1 MKIIVQKFGGTSLN
15 SDEIRTKAIN
25 KVLCALKRG
34 YNPVVVVSAMGRRDD
49 AYSTDALL
57 NLISNKKIKNRQ
69 IEDLLMCSGEIISS
83 AVFSLDLI
91 NNNIK
96 SLPLTAFQAG
106 IVTDDNFKDA
116 VIKNIDCTNILNLI
130 EQGYVPVVT
139 GFQGITEEGYYTT
152 LGRGGSDTTAIA
164 LGVSLK
170 AKYVEIFTDVNGVM
184 TADPKLVKDAH
195 KIEQIDYDELFQ
207 LADQGAKVIN
217 ARAIE
222 IAKKN
227 SLLVYIRNTFS
238 SDEGTLISSN
248 ITSELKP
255 VTSITSIG
263 NRIQVIIYMNNKN
276 FEYDKLLLEIASRG
290 VSLDLINVSIDR
302 IMFTID
308 SDLGDRLLNILSK
321 YDIDYEIC
329 KECSKISVIGIG
341 MKGVPGIMARIITS
355 LNKENIDILQTADSY
370 MTIWCLVKTYNLER
384 ALNLLHKEFSL

>member
-25 KVLCALKRG
+25 KVLGALKRG

-130 EQGYVPVVT
+130 EQGYVPVIT

-263 NRIQVIIYMNNKN
+263 NRIQVVISMNNKN

-290 VSLDLINVSIDR
+290 VSLDLINISIDR

-370 MTIWCLVKTYNLER
+370 MTIWCLVKTHNLER

>member
-25 KVLCALKRG
+25 KVLGALKRG

-130 EQGYVPVVT
+130 EQGYVPVIT

-164 LGVSLK
+164 LGVSLN

-263 NRIQVIIYMNNKN
+263 NRIQVVISMNNKN

-290 VSLDLINVSIDR
+290 VSLDLINISIDR

-370 MTIWCLVKTYNLER
+370 MTIWCLVKTHNLER

>member
-25 KVLCALKRG
+25 KVLGALKRG

-263 NRIQVIIYMNNKN
+263 NRIQVIIYMDNKN

>member
-25 KVLCALKRG
+25 KVLGALKRG

>member
-25 KVLCALKRG
+25 KVLGALKRG

-57 NLISNKKIKNRQ
+57 NLNSNKKIKNRQ
-69 IEDLLMCSGEIISS
+69 IDDLLMCSGEIISS

-130 EQGYVPVVT
+130 EQGYVPVIT

-263 NRIQVIIYMNNKN
+263 NRIQVVISMNNKN

-290 VSLDLINVSIDR
+290 VSLDLINISIDR

-370 MTIWCLVKTYNLER
+370 MTIWCLVKTHNLER

>member
-263 NRIQVIIYMNNKN
+263 NRIQVIIYMDNKN

>member
-25 KVLCALKRG
+25 KVLGALKRG

-130 EQGYVPVVT
+130 EQGYVPVIT

-184 TADPKLVKDAH
+184 PADPKLVKDAH

-263 NRIQVIIYMNNKN
+263 NRIQVVISMNNKN

-290 VSLDLINVSIDR
+290 VSLDLINISIDR

-370 MTIWCLVKTYNLER
+370 MTIWCLVKTHNLER

>member
-25 KVLCALKRG
+25 KVLGALKRG

-130 EQGYVPVVT
+130 EQGYVPVIT

-263 NRIQVIIYMNNKN
+263 NRIQVVISMNNKN

-290 VSLDLINVSIDR
+290 VSLDLINISID
-302 IMFTID
+302 
-308 SDLGDRLLNILSK
+308 S
-321 YDIDYEIC
+321 C
-329 KECSKISVIGIG
+329 IGIFFY
-341 MKGVPGIMARIITS
+341 T
-355 LNKENIDILQTADSY
+355 
-370 MTIWCLVKTYNLER
+370 
-384 ALNLLHKEFSL
+384 